1 MDFFEH
7 QDLARRNSR
16 KLVFLFILA
25 LLGVVVSV
33 YLLMAVA
40 VTGYNGQIAGP
51 DRGIDLVALL
61 TNWQILALVGGG
73 TLLLVGGACA
83 YRISALSGGGQV
95 VASSLGGRPLNHD
108 TRDRDERRILNV
120 VEEMAIAS
128 GIPVPP
134 VYLLEE
140 KGINAFAAGY
150 SPQDA
155 VIGVTRGCV
164 QTLTRDELQGVI
176 AHEYSHILNG
186 DMRMNIRL
194 IGFVYGIMVIGLLG
208 WQIFRIALYT
218 GGRRRSKDSNPIPL
232 IAVGGGLI
240 VIGAIGTFFGNWIKS
255 SISRQ
260 REYLADASAVQF
272 TRNPEGISGALKQ
285 IGGSTDHG
293 ILEHGS
299 APEFS
304 HMFFATGVTGMLSSM
319 FTTHPPLQQRIR
331 RIEPRWNG
339 KFPKARQPR
348 VGEGRPKQSLK
359 ERSVARR
366 EKMAQA
372 VTIMAGMEVIGRP
385 TPQHVA
391 RAAKLI
397 SEIPDT
403 LKNAARDP
411 YGARAVLY
419 GLLLNEEADA
429 RQRQID
435 QLKQHAERGLA
446 ELTEVMSRQ
455 IAALETHHRLPLVDM
470 TLGSLKALS
479 PTQHH
484 NFKVNLDVLVK
495 ADSKIELFEWM
506 LLRIVDHHL
515 GQPQRARPQHAGLG
529 RLQSQCSTLL
539 SALAW
544 VGHSDPGQVSQA
556 FDAGA
561 AVINIQGQKLL
572 SREEIH
578 FKNLGTALDVLNT
591 VEMSKKKI
599 LLKACAHTIVADQ
612 EVTPNE
618 AELMRAIAETFG
630 CPMPPFLPGQ
640 TLV

>member
-51 DRGIDLVALL
+51 DQGIDLVALL

-73 TLLLVGGACA
+73 TLLVVGGACA
-83 YRISALSGGGQV
+83 YRISGLSGGGQI

-194 IGFVYGIMVIGLLG
+194 IGFVYGIMVIGLIG
-208 WQIFRIALYT
+208 WQIFRIALYS

-232 IAVGGGLI
+232 VAVGGGLI

-272 TRNPEGISGALKQ
+272 TRNPDGIGGALKQ
-285 IGGSTDHG
+285 IGGSTGLG
-293 ILEHGS
+293 ILQHSS

-304 HMFFATGVTGMLSSM
+304 HMFFARGVTGMLSSM
-319 FTTHPPLQQRIR
+319 FTTHPPLEQRIR
-331 RIEPRWNG
+331 RIEPRWDG
-339 KFPKARQPR
+339 EFPKARQLR
-348 VGEGRPKQSLK
+348 V
-359 ERSVARR
+359 V
-366 EKMAQA
+366 
-372 VTIMAGMEVIGRP
+372 
-385 TPQHVA
+385 
-391 RAAKLI
+391 
-397 SEIPDT
+397 
-403 LKNAARDP
+403 
-411 YGARAVLY
+411 RAVRNKVSRKNRLP
-419 GLLLNEEADA
+419 DA
-429 RQRQID
+429 R
-435 QLKQHAERGLA
+435 KW
-446 ELTEVMSRQ
+446 
-455 IAALETHHRLPLVDM
+455 HRP
-470 TLGSLKALS
+470 
-479 PTQHH
+479 
-484 NFKVNLDVLVK
+484 
-495 ADSKIELFEWM
+495 
-506 LLRIVDHHL
+506 
-515 GQPQRARPQHAGLG
+515 
-529 RLQSQCSTLL
+529 
-539 SALAW
+539 
-544 VGHSDPGQVSQA
+544 
-556 FDAGA
+556 
-561 AVINIQGQKLL
+561 
-572 SREEIH
+572 
-578 FKNLGTALDVLNT
+578 
-591 VEMSKKKI
+591 
-599 LLKACAHTIVADQ
+599 
-612 EVTPNE
+612 
-618 AELMRAIAETFG
+618 
-630 CPMPPFLPGQ
+630 
-640 TLV
+640 

>member
-1 MDFFEH
+1 M
-7 QDLARRNSR
+7 LP
-16 KLVFLFILA
+16 A
-25 LLGVVVSV
+25 L
-33 YLLMAVA
+33 
-40 VTGYNGQIAGP
+40 
-51 DRGIDLVALL
+51 
-61 TNWQILALVGGG
+61 
-73 TLLLVGGACA
+73 
-83 YRISALSGGGQV
+83 GGQ
-95 VASSLGGRPLNHD
+95 PLNHD

-128 GIPVPP
+128 SIPVPP

-208 WQIFRIALYT
+208 WQIFCIALYT
-218 GGRRRSKDSNPIPL
+218 GGRRRSKDSNPLPL

-272 TRNPEGISGALKQ
+272 TRNPDGIAGALKQ
-285 IGGSTDHG
+285 IGGSTGHG

-319 FTTHPPLQQRIR
+319 FTTHPPLEQRIR
-331 RIEPRWNG
+331 RIEPRWDG
-339 KFPKARQPR
+339 EFPKARQLR

-359 ERSVARR
+359 EKPVARR

-372 VTIMAGMEVIGRP
+372 VTVMAGIEVIGQP

-391 RAAKLI
+391 HAAKLI

-403 LKNAARDP
+403 VKNAARDP

-419 GLLLNEEADA
+419 GLLLNEEADV
-429 RQRQID
+429 RQRQVD

-455 IAALETHHRLPLVDM
+455 IAALEKQHRLPLVDM

-495 ADSKIELFEWM
+495 ADRKIEFFEWV

-515 GQPQRARPQHAGLG
+515 GQPQRARPQYYGLE

-544 VGHSDPGQVSQA
+544 VGHSDPGQVSKA
-556 FDAGA
+556 FDAGGRSDQHTRPEA
-561 AVINIQGQKLL
+561 II
-572 SREEIH
+572 
-578 FKNLGTALDVLNT
+578 
-591 VEMSKKKI
+591 KKRDQFQRFRYSTG
-599 LLKACAHTIVADQ
+599 CA
-612 EVTPNE
+612 
-618 AELMRAIAETFG
+618 
-630 CPMPPFLPGQ
+630 
-640 TLV
+640 